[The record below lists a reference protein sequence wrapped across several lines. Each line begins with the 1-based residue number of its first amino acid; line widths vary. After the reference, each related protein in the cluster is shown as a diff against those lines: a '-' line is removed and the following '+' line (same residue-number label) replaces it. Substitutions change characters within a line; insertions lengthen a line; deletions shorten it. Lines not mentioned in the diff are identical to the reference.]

1 VEHRIKQIH
10 LTPLKLIL
18 KRHLKNI

>member
-18 KRHLKNI
+18 NRHLKNI